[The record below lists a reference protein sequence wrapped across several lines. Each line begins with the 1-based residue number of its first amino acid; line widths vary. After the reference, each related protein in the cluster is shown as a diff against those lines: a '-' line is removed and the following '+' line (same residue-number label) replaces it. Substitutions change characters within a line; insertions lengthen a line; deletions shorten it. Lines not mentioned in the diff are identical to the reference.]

1 MIIISTPTI
10 NALHTYVCSCANL
23 YVYLIKIRS
32 VSPVGE
38 VPSTTAAF
46 PFWMATAI
54 L

>member
-1 MIIISTPTI
+1 
-10 NALHTYVCSCANL
+10 
-23 YVYLIKIRS
+23 
-32 VSPVGE
+32 VSPDGE